1 VVIAKVDT
9 KNGNQPID
17 PIDVLG
23 QTMGSNSSTNT
34 RPKRS
39 IALALRNIPGAIFK
53 MSSCFAFRNIDILK
67 IESRPATISMQLNLP
82 LDSRPFTQKHWDL
95 IFYIDYEPSEE
106 ESLNAAMMTNL
117 SEYCMWIRDLG
128 YYQSG
133 LMNLENKPANW
144 STMVDV
150 LSC

>member
-106 ESLNAAMMTNL
+106 ENLNAAMMTNL